1 MRETK
6 AEPVNRGATYALLVV
21 TLLNFLNYIDRFILA
36 AVLPRVKTELVLTD
50 FQSGLLANAFLVA
63 YFFTSPLFGILGDR
77 SSRPRL
83 MGIGV
88 GLWSIATA
96 AAGVTRNFVQ
106 LLVARAWVGI
116 GEAAYS
122 TISPAL
128 LSDYFP
134 RSERGRAFAIFYV
147 AIPVGAA
154 AGFLLGGALE
164 RAFGWR
170 VAFYAV
176 GLPGILLAFT
186 ATRLHDPPRGSS
198 EEEPEPSPPGPRS
211 ASPIGRS
218 LNTRSASPIGRS
230 LNRSQGEGLS
240 VRETLLTLLRNM
252 AYVGTVLGYAAYT
265 FAVSG
270 LGFFMPTYFER
281 VRGLELSRAD
291 FIVGSVTVIGGLCGT
306 FAGGYLGDWVSSKV
320 RNGQLWLCGVS
331 SLAGIVPTWLALTV
345 PSFPTYVMWFFVAE
359 FLLFLSTGPV
369 NVVTVNVVPVG
380 IRAMAM
386 AVSIFAIHLLGDA
399 ISPPIIGW
407 LADRN
412 GLDAA
417 VLIVP
422 VAVAISGVLWAAT
435 ALKT

>member
-1 MRETK
+1 MLKRS
-6 AEPVNRGATYALLVV
+6 ATYALLVV
-21 TLLNFLNYIDRFILA
+21 TLLNFLNYIDRFVLA

-50 FQSGLLANAFLVA
+50 FQLGLLANAFLVA
-63 YFFTSPLFGILGDR
+63 YFLTSPLFGILGDR
-77 SSRPRL
+77 ASRPRL
-83 MGIGV
+83 MGVGV

-96 AAGVTRNFVQ
+96 AAGLTRNFVQ
-106 LLVARAWVGI
+106 LMMARAWVGV

-128 LSDYFP
+128 LADYFP

-154 AGFLLGGALE
+154 SGFLLGGALE
-164 RAFGWR
+164 RVFGWR

-176 GLPGILLAFT
+176 GLPGVMLAFT
-186 ATRLHDPPRGSS
+186 AARLHDPIRGASD
-198 EEEPEPSPPGPRS
+198 EIEPSPLERGQS
-211 ASPIGRS
+211 
-218 LNTRSASPIGRS
+218 
-230 LNRSQGEGLS
+230 EGLS
-240 VRETLLTLLRNM
+240 IRRTLLTLFRNS

-270 LGFFMPTYFER
+270 LAFFMPTYLER
-281 VRGLELSRAD
+281 VRGLELARAD
-291 FIVGSVTVIGGLCGT
+291 FLVGSVTVIGGLCGT
-306 FAGGYLGDWVSSKV
+306 FAGGYLGDWASTKI
-320 RNGQLWLCGVS
+320 NHGQLWLCALS
-331 SLAGIVPTWLALTV
+331 SLAGIVPTWLSLTV
-345 PSFPTYVMWFFVAE
+345 PSLSAYVFWFFVAE

-407 LADRN
+407 LADRH
-412 GLDAA
+412 GLANA

-422 VAVAISGVLWAAT
+422 LGVAISGVLWTVT
-435 ALKT
+435 ALRKA

>member
-1 MRETK
+1 MRELESQ
-6 AEPVNRGATYALLVV
+6 AVNRGATYALLVV

-36 AVLPRVKTELVLTD
+36 AVLPRVKTELFLTD
-50 FQSGLLANAFLVA
+50 FQLGLLANAFLVA
-63 YFFTSPLFGILGDR
+63 YFLTSPLFGILGDR
-77 SSRPRL
+77 ASRPRL
-83 MGIGV
+83 MGAGV

-96 AAGVTRNFVQ
+96 AAGLTRNFAQ
-106 LLVARAWVGI
+106 LFVARAWVGV

-122 TISPAL
+122 TVSPAL
-128 LSDYFP
+128 LADYFP

-154 AGFLLGGALE
+154 SGFLLGGALE

-176 GLPGILLAFT
+176 GVPGIVLALT
-186 ATRLHDPPRGSS
+186 AARLHDPVRGACDES
-198 EEEPEPSPPGPRS
+198 EPSPFGPQS
-211 ASPIGRS
+211 ASPIGRR
-218 LNTRSASPIGRS
+218 LNE
-230 LNRSQGEGLS
+230 SQGKGLS
-240 VRETLLTLLRNM
+240 VASTLLELFRNT

-270 LGFFMPTYFER
+270 LGFFMPTYLER
-281 VRGLELSRAD
+281 VRGVDLSRAD

-306 FAGGYLGDWVSSKV
+306 FAGGYLGDLASSRIKH
-320 RNGQLWLCGVS
+320 GQLWLCAIS
-331 SLAGIVPTWLALTV
+331 SLAGIAPTWLALTV
-345 PSFPTYVMWFFVAE
+345 PSFPIYVVWFFVAE
-359 FLLFLSTGPV
+359 FFLFLSTGPV
-369 NVVTVNVVPVG
+369 NVVTVNAVPVG

-386 AVSIFAIHLLGDA
+386 AVSIFTIHLLGDA

-407 LADRN
+407 MADRN
-412 GLDAA
+412 GLGTA

-422 VAVAISGVLWAAT
+422 VAVAISGVLWALT

>member
-1 MRETK
+1 MRELK
-6 AEPVNRGATYALLVV
+6 SRAVDQGAVYALLVV

-36 AVLPRVKTELVLTD
+36 AVLPRVKAELLLTD
-50 FQSGLLANAFLVA
+50 FQLGLLANAFLVA
-63 YFFTSPLFGILGDR
+63 YFLTSPLFGILGDR
-77 SSRPRL
+77 ASRPRL
-83 MGIGV
+83 MGAGV

-96 AAGVTRNFVQ
+96 AAGLTRNFAQ
-106 LLVARAWVGI
+106 LLIARAWVGV

-128 LSDYFP
+128 LSDYYP

-154 AGFLLGGALE
+154 SGFLLGGALE

-176 GLPGILLAFT
+176 GVPGIVLAFT
-186 ATRLHDPPRGSS
+186 AARLHDPVRGAS
-198 EEEPEPSPPGPRS
+198 EELEPSPFRRG
-211 ASPIGRS
+211 
-218 LNTRSASPIGRS
+218 
-230 LNRSQGEGLS
+230 QGEGLS
-240 VRETLLTLLRNM
+240 VGMTLLALFRNT

-270 LGFFMPTYFER
+270 LGFFMPTYLER
-281 VRGLELSRAD
+281 VRGVELSRAD
-291 FIVGSVTVIGGLCGT
+291 FIVGGVTVIGGLCGT
-306 FAGGYLGDWVSSKV
+306 FAGGYLGDWISS
-320 RNGQLWLCGVS
+320 RINNGQLWLCAVS
-331 SLAGIVPTWLALTV
+331 SLAGIVPTWLALTL
-345 PSFPTYVMWFFVAE
+345 PSFPIYVAWFFVAE

-380 IRAMAM
+380 VRAMAM
-386 AVSIFAIHLLGDA
+386 AVSIFIIHLLGDA

-412 GLDAA
+412 GLGPA

-422 VAVAISGVLWAAT
+422 VAVAISGVLWTVT
-435 ALKT
+435 ALRK

>member
-1 MRETK
+1 MFKIESS
-6 AEPVNRGATYALLVV
+6 VLNRGATYALLVV

-50 FQSGLLANAFLVA
+50 FQLGLLANAFLVA
-63 YFFTSPLFGILGDR
+63 YFLTSPLFGALGDR
-77 SSRPRL
+77 ESRPRL

-96 AAGVTRNFVQ
+96 AAGLTRNFVQ
-106 LLVARAWVGI
+106 LLVARAWVGV

-128 LSDYFP
+128 LSDYYP

-154 AGFLLGGALE
+154 SGFLLGGALE

-176 GLPGILLAFT
+176 GLPGVVLAFT
-186 ATRLHDPPRGSS
+186 AARLHDPMRGAS
-198 EEEPEPSPPGPRS
+198 EETEPSSSGPRS
-211 ASPIGRS
+211 ASPVGRS
-218 LNTRSASPIGRS
+218 LKESH
-230 LNRSQGEGLS
+230 GEGLN
-240 VRETLLTLLRNM
+240 VRRTLFTLFRNT

-270 LGFFMPTYFER
+270 LGFFMPTYLER

-291 FIVGSVTVIGGLCGT
+291 FIVGGITVIGGLCGT
-306 FAGGYLGDWVSSKV
+306 FAGGYLGDWISSKI
-320 RNGQLWLCGVS
+320 NHGHLWLCAIS
-331 SLAGIVPTWLALTV
+331 SLAGIVPTWLCLTV
-345 PSFPTYVMWFFVAE
+345 PSFRVYTLWFFIAE

-386 AVSIFAIHLLGDA
+386 AVSIFVIHLFGDA

-407 LADRN
+407 LADKH
-412 GLDAA
+412 GLATA

-422 VAVAISGVLWAAT
+422 LAVGISGVLWTLT
-435 ALKT
+435 ALRN